1 MITSV
6 SMKMRE
12 EELEKIERIREPLD
26 RLLLTG
32 ITRHAL
38 LKLAIHRGLDAI
50 SGDYFGK
57 MELAGEAT
65 DNA

>member
-12 EELEKIERIREPLD
+12 EELEKIERIREPLS
-26 RLLLTG
+26 RLIPTG
-32 ITRHAL
+32 ITRHGL

-50 SGDYFGK
+50 SGEYFGK
-57 MELAGEAT
+57 TELMGEAIESV
-65 DNA
+65 

>member
-12 EELEKIERIREPLD
+12 EELEKIERIREPLSK
-26 RLLLTG
+26 LIPTG
-32 ITRHAL
+32 ITRHGL

-50 SGDYFGK
+50 SGEYFGK
-57 MELAGEAT
+57 MDLSGEAT
-65 DNA
+65 DSV